1 MGDAVGF
8 AIAIEDR
15 YKGIR
20 APHKIKAAVSGCLRE
35 CAEAQGKDFGL
46 IATENG
52 YNLYV
57 CGNGGAKPKHAVLL
71 ARDISEETA
80 IKYVDRFLMYYIHTA
95 DRLTRTAR
103 WLEKMDGGIEYL
115 KKIVID
121 DHLGICAELE
131 EDMARLI
138 YTYECEWTRVVND
151 PKRRED
157 FVQFVNTDETVD
169 GIEYITERGQQR
181 PADWPK
187 QFNDDLVVPDNKSLT
202 DKSWVKISLLS
213 AFPNDAGQVI
223 KYGDTQI
230 AIFNT
235 HGRTNWYATQNMC
248 PHKRAFVLSQ
258 GLVGDDENGILK
270 VSCPMHKKNFAL
282 DTGECISGDVDLK
295 LMTFEVKIQDDYIWL
310 NLPPVQELDRILG
323 TSKWKVA
330 KNGKHEKSRFL
341 QRSDKARIEILGKIN
356 DGCAD
361 VGCGD
366 KKLEW

>member
-1 MGDAVGF
+1 MNDAVGF

-71 ARDISEETA
+71 ARDVSEETA
-80 IKYVDRFLMYYIHTA
+80 IKYIDRFLMYYIHTA

-121 DHLGICAELE
+121 DYLGICAELE

-157 FVQFVNTDETVD
+157 FVQFVNTDETID

-187 QFNDDLVVPDNKSLT
+187 KFDDDLVVPDNKSLT
-202 DKSWVKISLLS
+202 DKSWVKIALTSS
-213 AFPNDAGQVI
+213 FPIEAGQVI

-235 HGRTNWYATQNMC
+235 HGRTRWYATQNMC

-270 VSCPMHKKNFAL
+270 VSCPMHKKNFSL
-282 DTGECISGDVDLK
+282 DTGECISGDVELK
-295 LMTFEVKIQDDYIWL
+295 LMTFEVKILDDFVWL

-323 TSKWKVA
+323 TSKWKVT
-330 KNGKHEKSRFL
+330 KNGTHEKSRFL
-341 QRSDKARIEILGKIN
+341 QRSAKARIEILGKIN

-366 KKLEW
+366 KKLDW